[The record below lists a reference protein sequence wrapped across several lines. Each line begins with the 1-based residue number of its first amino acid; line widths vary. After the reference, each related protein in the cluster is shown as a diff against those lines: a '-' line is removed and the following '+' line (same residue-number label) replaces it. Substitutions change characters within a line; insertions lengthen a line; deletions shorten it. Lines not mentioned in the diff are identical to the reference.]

1 MGQKVNPNGLRI
13 GINKGWQSKWFASK
27 DYARLLKEDIIIR
40 NIIED
45 QLGNAGVSK
54 IEIERTE
61 EEVKVSVQHFKEWV
75 IREGDTYVVRDLRKK
90 ATLLNFF

>member
-13 GINKGWQSKWFASK
+13 GINKGWQSRWFALK
-27 DYARLLKEDIIIR
+27 DYAKLLKEDITIR
-40 NIIED
+40 KIIEE

-61 EEVKVSVQHFKEWV
+61 EEVKVDVHTSKPGIGIGRRGADGSRGHYGWIVWW
-75 IREGDTYVVRDLRKK
+75 
-90 ATLLNFF
+90 

>member
-1 MGQKVNPNGLRI
+1 MNQKMIITISEGHTFSEGGQPFISVDLDGEN
-13 GINKGWQSKWFASK
+13 INYGGGSPC
-27 DYARLLKEDIIIR
+27 
-40 NIIED
+40 
-45 QLGNAGVSK
+45 
-54 IEIERTE
+54 RTE